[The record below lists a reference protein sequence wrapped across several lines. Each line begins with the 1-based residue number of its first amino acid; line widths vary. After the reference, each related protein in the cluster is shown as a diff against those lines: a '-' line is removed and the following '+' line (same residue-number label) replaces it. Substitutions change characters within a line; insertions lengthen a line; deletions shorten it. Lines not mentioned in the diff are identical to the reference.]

1 MGGVRTL
8 FLRLVTLVCVAYLGG
23 CGSSETDDH
32 FVTAEPNTMPS
43 LAADAQAAGWIVKTF
58 PREFAGDAMFDYLGL
73 DLEVYREYG
82 CHTIKVQHYENR
94 FGDVVKVEVFEAN
107 KPLGAYGMFSLRTVP
122 GGERRDVGDVGWYHD
137 DTLHFCRGTA
147 AVSLTTEHSSAV
159 RVRGIENLAVAVDQA
174 LGQGAA
180 EPKIFRLLPTEG
192 LLPQG
197 ITYVAGPAGVR
208 KVSKNVP
215 VQFEPPQHAVIG
227 RYSAVGGGHRLFV
240 MRYPDDARAAEA
252 VKAIA
257 GDGIVLLP
265 RHVIAVIQQGR
276 HVFAYYGPRDLER
289 AKVALSRAVRRF
301 KEAGGDTAEPDLRG

>member
-1 MGGVRTL
+1 MTRVRIPT
-8 FLRLVTLVCVAYLGG
+8 LRLATVALVACLHG

-32 FVTAEPNTMPS
+32 FVDAQPNQLPS
-43 LAADAQAAGWIVKTF
+43 LAADPQAAGWIAKTF
-58 PREFAGDAMFDYLGL
+58 PREFVDDAMFDYLGL

-82 CHTIKVQHYENR
+82 CHTIKVQDFENR
-94 FGDVVKVEVFEAN
+94 FGDLVKVEVFHAH

-122 GGERRDVGDVGWYHD
+122 GGERCDVGDVGWYHD
-137 DTLHFCRGTA
+137 DRLHFCRGTT
-147 AVSLTTEHSSAV
+147 AVSLTAEHSTAV
-159 RVRGIENLAVAVDQA
+159 RVRGLENLAVAVDQA

-208 KVSKNVP
+208 KVSKKVP
-215 VQFEPPQHAVIG
+215 VKFEPPQHAVIG

-240 MRYPDDARAAEA
+240 MRYPDDARAAAA

-257 GDGIVLLP
+257 GDGIVLFP
-265 RHVIAVIQQGR
+265 RHVLAVIQQER

-301 KEAGGDTAEPDLRG
+301 KEAGGDTAEPDLRR